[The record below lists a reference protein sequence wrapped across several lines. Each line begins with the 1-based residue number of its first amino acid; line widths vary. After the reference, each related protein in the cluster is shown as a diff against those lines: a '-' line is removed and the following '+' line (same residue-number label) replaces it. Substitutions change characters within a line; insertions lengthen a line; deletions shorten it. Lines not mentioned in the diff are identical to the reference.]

1 MDTNRMQTRPLKYWP
16 VVLIALLLALPFIQ
30 TSVAEKAAMHRYE
43 IDLSSSVTSMQD
55 GMTQMGQTG
64 RKANKTASKGALSD
78 DQAELKMALDN
89 ETGNRVIA
97 TRVVETKYKE
107 DVLID
112 SQINSVASTYSL
124 TEQKHFRRLRTVFW
138 ESSNFSQLQSTI
150 DALNNDERF
159 EYAKLQVIDHIN
171 TPR

>member
-1 MDTNRMQTRPLKYWP
+1 MQTRPLKYWP